1 MGTLLRCL
9 ARFILF
15 NVSVCPLISMFH
27 KSVLTLVLGF
37 LVAAESVAVRRQTST
52 EDEES
57 PMTCLTELE
66 GQASRVE
73 ELIKDIEDR
82 DRRIENLEARL
93 SNKTTEEFRSTL
105 EDCVDILQ
113 LEPSAPTEVYPI
125 TLLSRFLQPA
135 LRFVLCDM
143 VTEGGGWTV
152 IQRRNTGIVN
162 FFQNFETY
170 AEGFG
175 DLGPNSEFWIGNR
188 LLHEL
193 TSRWNYEMI
202 IELTNAD
209 GEMKQVHYDTFKVDS
224 ECNGF
229 SLTLDYSE
237 DSDLPNSMR
246 SNRQMKFS
254 TFDNDNDMSKD
265 NCALRFQGAWWYNN
279 CTESNLNG
287 LFLPAGTAMDPS
299 IHWYGW
305 EQNRA
310 LAFVEMKIRPRAVDE
325 ECTDRASTDPMPST
339 TTTHPTTT
347 TSTTAHP
354 TTTTTLPTPSTTT
367 RPTTSPTTTTITS
380 PATTTTTSPTTTT
393 APATTETAAP
403 TGEDCFAILNNN
415 PAASSGEYSLML
427 LGGNIIRVYCDMET
441 DGGGWTVFQRR
452 VNGSVDFYQNYDTYA
467 QGFGIVSHEFWLG
480 NDNLNLLTSHGD
492 QELRVD
498 LEDYEGNVGYANY
511 DSFTVGSASDGYR
524 LHVSGYNGTAGDSLF
539 YNDNHMFSAYDRDQD
554 SWPHNCAIDRDSA
567 WWYNDCTFA
576 DLNSVYSDASTSNT
590 ELKGIL
596 WYYWHHDHRSMKH
609 TEMKLRRH

>member
-209 GEMKQVHYDTFKVDS
+209 GEIKQVHYDTFKVDS

-237 DSDLPNSMR
+237 DSDLPDSMR
-246 SNRQMKFS
+246 SNREMKFS
-254 TFDNDNDMSKD
+254 TFDNDNDMSRD

-279 CTESNLNG
+279 CTKSNLNG

-310 LAFVEMKIRPRAVDE
+310 LSSVEMKIRPRALDG
-325 ECTDRASTDPMPST
+325 ECTDRAPTTHMPST

-347 TSTTAHP
+347 TA
-354 TTTTTLPTPSTTT
+354 TTT
-367 RPTTSPTTTTITS
+367 R
-380 PATTTTTSPTTTT
+380 PATTTTTATMTTT
-393 APATTETAAP
+393 ATVPATTATAAP
-403 TGEDCFAILNNN
+403 TGADCLAILTSH
-415 PAASSGEYSLML
+415 PSASSGEYSLIL
-427 LGGNIIRVYCDMET
+427 LGGKQIRVYCDMET
-441 DGGGWTVFQRR
+441 DGGGWTVFQKR
-452 VNGSVDFYQNYDTYA
+452 VNGSIDFYQDYETFA

-480 NDNLNLLTSHGD
+480 NDNINLLTSQAD

-498 LEDYEGNVGYANY
+498 LEDFEGNIGYSTYN
-511 DSFTVGSASDGYR
+511 SFSVGSVSDGYR

-539 YNDNHMFSAYDRDQD
+539 YNNNYMFSAYDRDQD
-554 SWPHNCAIDRDSA
+554 DWPRNRAIDREGT

-576 DLNSVYSDASTSNT
+576 NLNAVYRDASYSNT
-590 ELKGIL
+590 GLKGL
-596 WYYWHHDHRSMKH
+596 KGLTWYYWHHDHRSMKH

>member
-27 KSVLTLVLGF
+27 KAVLTLVLGF
-37 LVAAESVAVRRQTST
+37 LVAAESVAIQRLASA

-57 PMTCLTELE
+57 PSTCLTELE
-66 GQASRVE
+66 DRARRIE
-73 ELIKDIEDR
+73 KLIKDLEDR

-93 SNKTTEEFRSTL
+93 SNTTMEEFRSTL

-125 TLLSRFLQPA
+125 TLLSQFLQPA

-237 DSDLPNSMR
+237 DSDLPDSMR
-246 SNRQMKFS
+246 SNREMKFS
-254 TFDNDNDMSKD
+254 TFDNDNDMSNS

-310 LAFVEMKIRPRAVDE
+310 LAFVEMKIRPRALDG
-325 ECTDRASTDPMPST
+325 ECTDRAPTTHMPST

-347 TSTTAHP
+347 TTTVPATSATAAP
-354 TTTTTLPTPSTTT
+354 TTTTTT
-367 RPTTSPTTTTITS
+367 
-380 PATTTTTSPTTTT
+380 ATMTTTTT
-393 APATTETAAP
+393 APATTATAAP
-403 TGEDCFAILNNN
+403 TGEDCLAILTSH
-415 PAASSGEYSLML
+415 PSASSGEYSLIL
-427 LGGNIIRVYCDMET
+427 LEGKHIRVYCDMET
-441 DGGGWTVFQRR
+441 DGG
-452 VNGSVDFYQNYDTYA
+452 
-467 QGFGIVSHEFWLG
+467 
-480 NDNLNLLTSHGD
+480 
-492 QELRVD
+492 
-498 LEDYEGNVGYANY
+498 
-511 DSFTVGSASDGYR
+511 
-524 LHVSGYNGTAGDSLF
+524 
-539 YNDNHMFSAYDRDQD
+539 
-554 SWPHNCAIDRDSA
+554 
-567 WWYNDCTFA
+567 
-576 DLNSVYSDASTSNT
+576 
-590 ELKGIL
+590 
-596 WYYWHHDHRSMKH
+596 
-609 TEMKLRRH
+609 